1 MIAYISGEI
10 KIMKKFIQKLIAA
23 YQIMKLIY
31 RYEPL
36 YFWVVVPNILL
47 NPVFQALGVYM
58 PKHIIECL
66 TEETTYKRI
75 VTAILIYAILL
86 LFFHLIF
93 QFLNGKQ
100 AVYEDR
106 FARKIRFE
114 IGKISMHLSYSDVES
129 PAHREII
136 LLAGKATELTK
147 TFSIV
152 QRIVSQIITIV
163 GFAAVIANLDGT
175 IFAAIL
181 FVSALKVLFSCL
193 RYSRNKKVR
202 LLYAQ
207 NDREGNYLSRVAY
220 FDVGGQKE
228 IRVNSLENW
237 FITKNNQYRE
247 KMLTLQYK
255 DFRYSAL
262 FDILMA
268 IALALQTLLVLGLLT
283 QKYLISEISI
293 ADFTMYFSA
302 STTLVSAFTILASE
316 AEMYYGQVLN
326 LGDFQ
331 KLLSLNKIKPY
342 AHFCTEA
349 DFETENNTTICFED
363 VSFAYPNAKVNTLNH
378 VNLRIDA
385 REKLVIVGKNG
396 AGKTTLIKLLC
407 KFYKPTA
414 GKITMGGEDI
424 WQISNEKYYKLI
436 ATVFQDFQN
445 FAFSLSEAIA
455 LRDDTDRAKIEN
467 IAHDVGL
474 KNLLDSS
481 SDGTN
486 TYITKNFSKNGIEPS
501 GGESQKI
508 AIARAIYKN
517 APILILDEPTA
528 SLDAKAEAEIYHNFF
543 QMSGNKT
550 TIFVSHRL
558 AASTIADHIA
568 VFVDGTIAEY
578 GTHHTLMQKNGVY
591 AEMYR
596 KQSEGYTAKL

>member
-1 MIAYISGEI
+1 
-10 KIMKKFIQKLIAA
+10 MKKFIQKLMSA
-23 YQIMKLIY
+23 YQIASLIY

-36 YFWVVVPNILL
+36 YFWVVIPNILL
-47 NPVFQALGVYM
+47 NPIFQALGVYM

-66 TEETTYKRI
+66 TEESTYDKTA
-75 VTAILIYAILL
+75 TAILIYVILL
-86 LFFHLIF
+86 LFFHLVF
-93 QFLNGKQ
+93 QFLKGKQ

-106 FARKIRFE
+106 FARKMRFE
-114 IGKISMHLSYSDVES
+114 IGKISMNLSYLDAES

-152 QRIVSQIITIV
+152 QRILSRIITII

-181 FVSALKVLFSCL
+181 FVSALKVLFSFL

-220 FDVGGQKE
+220 FDAGGQKE
-228 IRVNSLENW
+228 IRVNNLENW
-237 FITKNNQYRE
+237 FVSKNNQYRE
-247 KMLTLQYK
+247 KMLAFQYK

-268 IALALQTLLVLGLLT
+268 IALALQTLLVLGLLA
-283 QKYLISEISI
+283 QRYLTGEISI

-316 AEMYYGQVLN
+316 VEMYHQQVLN

-331 KLLSLNKIKPY
+331 KLLSLNTIIPCEHCPID
-342 AHFCTEA
+342 AN
-349 DFETENNTTICFED
+349 FENKNNLTICFED

-378 VNLRIDA
+378 INLRIDSK
-385 REKLVIVGKNG
+385 EKLVIVGKNG

-414 GKITMGGEDI
+414 GKITIGGKDI
-424 WQISNEKYYKLI
+424 WKIPDEKYYKLI

-455 LRDDTDRAKIEN
+455 LRDDADRAKIEN
-467 IAHDVGL
+467 IAYDVGL

-508 AIARAIYKN
+508 AIARAIYKD

-528 SLDAKAEAEIYHNFF
+528 SLDAKAEAEIYQNFF

-558 AASTIADHIA
+558 AASTVADHIA

-578 GTHHTLMQKNGVY
+578 GSHKALMQKNGVY

-596 KQSEGYTAKL
+596 KQSEGYMT

>member
-1 MIAYISGEI
+1 
-10 KIMKKFIQKLIAA
+10 
-23 YQIMKLIY
+23 MKL
-31 RYEPL
+31 
-36 YFWVVVPNILL
+36 
-47 NPVFQALGVYM
+47 
-58 PKHIIECL
+58 
-66 TEETTYKRI
+66 
-75 VTAILIYAILL
+75 
-86 LFFHLIF
+86 
-93 QFLNGKQ
+93 
-100 AVYEDR
+100 
-106 FARKIRFE
+106 
-114 IGKISMHLSYSDVES
+114 SYLDAES

-147 TFSIV
+147 TFSII
-152 QRIVSQIITIV
+152 QRILSRIITIV
-163 GFAAVIANLDGT
+163 GFAAVIANMDGT

-181 FVSALKVLFSCL
+181 FVSALKVLFSFL

-220 FDVGGQKE
+220 FDAGGQKE
-228 IRVNSLENW
+228 IRVNNLENW
-237 FITKNNQYRE
+237 FIAKNNQYRE

-283 QKYLISEISI
+283 QRYLTGEISI

-302 STTLVSAFTILASE
+302 STTLVSMFTILAGE
-316 AEMYYGQVLN
+316 VELYHQQVLN

-331 KLLSLNKIKPY
+331 KLLSLNTITPCE
-342 AHFCTEA
+342 HCCVDA
-349 DFETENNTTICFED
+349 DFENENNLTICFED

-378 VNLRIDA
+378 INLRIGS
-385 REKLVIVGKNG
+385 REKLVIVGQNG

-407 KFYKPTA
+407 KFYKPTT
-414 GKITMGGEDI
+414 GKITIGGEDI
-424 WQISNEKYYKLI
+424 WQMSNEKYYKLI

-445 FAFSLSEAIA
+445 FAFSFAEAIA
-455 LRDDTDRAKIEN
+455 LDDHTDHKKIEN
-467 IAHDVGL
+467 IAHDIGL
-474 KNLLDSS
+474 KPLFDTS
-481 SDGTN
+481 SDGVN
-486 TYITKNFSKNGIEPS
+486 TYITKNFSKDGIEPS

-528 SLDAKAEAEIYHNFF
+528 SLDAKAEAEIYQNFF

-558 AASTIADHIA
+558 AVSTIADHIA

-578 GTHHTLMQKNGVY
+578 GNHKALMQKNGVY

-596 KQSEGYTAKL
+596 KQSEGYIT

>member
-1 MIAYISGEI
+1 
-10 KIMKKFIQKLIAA
+10 MKKFIQKLISA
-23 YQIMKLIY
+23 YQIASLIY

-36 YFWVVVPNILL
+36 YFWVVIPNILL
-47 NPVFQALGVYM
+47 NPIFQAIGVYM
-58 PKHIIECL
+58 PKYIIECL
-66 TEETTYKRI
+66 TEENSYEKTA
-75 VTAILIYAILL
+75 TAILIYAILL
-86 LFFHLIF
+86 LLFHLVF
-93 QFLNGKQ
+93 QFLKVKQ

-106 FARKIRFE
+106 FARKMRFE
-114 IGKISMHLSYSDVES
+114 IGKISMKLSYLDAES
-129 PAHREII
+129 PAHRELI

-147 TFSIV
+147 TFSLI
-152 QRIVSQIITIV
+152 QRILSRIITIV

-220 FDVGGQKE
+220 FDAGGQKE
-228 IRVNSLENW
+228 IRVNNLENW
-237 FITKNNQYRE
+237 FIAKNNQYRE
-247 KMLTLQYK
+247 KMLAFQYK

-283 QKYLISEISI
+283 QRYLTGEISI

-302 STTLVSAFTILASE
+302 STTLISTFTILADAME
-316 AEMYYGQVLN
+316 LYHQQVLN

-331 KLLSLNKIKPY
+331 KLLSLNTISPCE
-342 AHFCTEA
+342 HCCVDA
-349 DFETENNTTICFED
+349 DFENENNLTICFED
-363 VSFAYPNAKVNTLNH
+363 VSFAYPGTKVNTLNH
-378 VNLRIDA
+378 INLRIDSK
-385 REKLVIVGKNG
+385 EKLVIVGKNG

-407 KFYKPTA
+407 KFYKPTV
-414 GKITMGGEDI
+414 GKITISGEDI
-424 WQISNEKYYKLI
+424 WEIPDEKYYKLI
-436 ATVFQDFQN
+436 ATVFQDFQT
-445 FAFSLSEAIA
+445 FAFSFAESIA
-455 LRDDTDRAKIEN
+455 LDDHADHKKIEN
-467 IAHDVGL
+467 IAYDVGL
-474 KNLLDSS
+474 KNLLDSA

-517 APILILDEPTA
+517 APSLILDEPTA

-550 TIFVSHRL
+550 TVFVSHRL

-596 KQSEGYTAKL
+596 KQSEGYIT

>member
-1 MIAYISGEI
+1 
-10 KIMKKFIQKLIAA
+10 MKKFIQKLTSA
-23 YQIMKLIY
+23 YQIANLIY

-36 YFWVVVPNILL
+36 YFWVIIPNILL
-47 NPVFQALGVYM
+47 NPIFQALSVYM
-58 PKHIIECL
+58 PKYIIECL
-66 TEETTYKRI
+66 TEGSTYKRI
-75 VTAILIYAILL
+75 ATAILIYAFLL

-114 IGKISMHLSYSDVES
+114 IGKLSMKLSYLDTEA

-152 QRIVSQIITIV
+152 QRIVSRIITIV

-181 FVSALKVLFSCL
+181 FVSALKVLFSFL

-207 NDREGNYLSRVAY
+207 NDREGNYLSCVAY
-220 FDVGGQKE
+220 FDAGGQKE

-237 FITKNNQYRE
+237 FIAKNNQYRE
-247 KMLTLQYK
+247 KMLALQYK

-283 QKYLISEISI
+283 QKYLTGEISI

-302 STTLVSAFTILASE
+302 STTLVSTFTILADAVE
-316 AEMYYGQVLN
+316 LYHQQVLN

-331 KLLSLNKIKPY
+331 KLLSLNAITPCEY
-342 AHFCTEA
+342 CGVDA
-349 DFETENNTTICFED
+349 DFENENNLTICFED
-363 VSFAYPNAKVNTLNH
+363 VSFAYPNAEVNTLKH
-378 VNLRIDA
+378 INLRIDS

-407 KFYKPTA
+407 KFYKPTE
-414 GKITMGGEDI
+414 GKITINGEDI
-424 WQISNEKYYKLI
+424 WQISDEKYYKLI

-445 FAFSLSEAIA
+445 FAFSFAEAIA
-455 LRDDTDRAKIEN
+455 LDDHADHKKIEN
-467 IAHDVGL
+467 IARDIGL
-474 KNLLDSS
+474 NPLFDTF
-481 SDGTN
+481 SDGVN

-501 GGESQKI
+501 GGEAQKI
-508 AIARAIYKN
+508 AIAKAIYKN

-528 SLDAKAEAEIYHNFF
+528 SLDAKSEAEIYQNFF

-578 GTHHTLMQKNGVY
+578 GNHKALMQKNGVY

-596 KQSEGYTAKL
+596 KQGEGYTR